1 MLLSALLGPAKPP
14 VASREDIASAQGI
27 YRVQRSVDMLVARS
41 TQGIGHIQIA
51 PCERCLVCL
60 CDYEPEEELRKLAKC
75 SHLFH
80 RECIDEVC
88 LLLIPAYDQVRG

>member
-14 VASREDIASAQGI
+14 VASREDVASAQGI
-27 YRVQRSVDMLVARS
+27 YRVQRSIDMLLAYA

-51 PCERCLVCL
+51 PGERCLVCL
-60 CDYEPEEELRKLAKC
+60 CDYEPDEELRKLAKC

-88 LLLIPAYDQVRG
+88 SLVFLVHC